1 MSGVHVL
8 TLCTNRKHGTVDA
21 SLRARRLRSGTNDAV
36 SADWKERRSKSN
48 AEIKA
53 YDRYKGRGFAEA
65 KRATAALAAEMWVVS
80 AGLGL
85 VRAER
90 KVPAYSLTITG
101 NSEDCI
107 SRKVRHFS
115 SASWW
120 AAINTSKRP
129 IRGLV
134 RSKKP
139 ELLIVNVSK
148 PYIGMIGDDLLSL
161 SEEEMTHLRIIGPRP
176 TAVPE
181 QLRPYLLPYD
191 ERLEAIRGYKGTRS
205 DFPQRALRHFMTEIL
220 AKAPKAR
227 AKKHAALVASQLSAY
242 VAPKT
247 PKRPRQTDEQIRR
260 LIVKNWKKVDGRAGR
275 MLHYLRHTEIVAC
288 EQSRFSQLFW
298 SVADNKRAQ

>member
-8 TLCTNRKHGTVDA
+8 TLCTNRKHGNVDA
-21 SLRARRLRSGTNDAV
+21 TLRARRLRSGTIEAV
-36 SADWKERRSKSN
+36 SADWKERRSKSD
-48 AEIKA
+48 AEIEA
-53 YDRYKGRGFAEA
+53 YDRYMGRGFAEA
-65 KRATAALAAEMWVVS
+65 KRATAAMSAKMWVVS

-85 VRAER
+85 VPAKR

-107 SRKVRHFS
+107 SHRVPNFS
-115 SASWW
+115 SANWW
-120 AAINTSKRP
+120 TAINTSKRP

-134 RSKKP
+134 RSEKP

-148 PYIGMIGDDLLSL
+148 PYMEMIGDDLLSL
-161 SEEEMTHLRIIGPRP
+161 SEEERAHLRIIGPRP
-176 TAVPE
+176 IAVPE
-181 QLRPYLLPYD
+181 QLHPYLLPYD
-191 ERLEAIRGYKGTRS
+191 ERLEAIQGYKGTRS

-220 AKAPKAR
+220 ANARTGR
-227 AKKHAALVASQLSAY
+227 AKKHAALVASHLSSY

-260 LIVKNWKKVDGRAGR
+260 LIAKNWKKVDGRAGR
-275 MLHYLRHTEIVAC
+275 MLRYLRDTESVAC

-298 SVADNKRAQ
+298 SVAEKRAQ